1 MKKVVISASSLPAGR
16 NMSAQIDYIVKVGS
30 FGADMYHLDIMDGE
44 YVKQKSIDYKYFEQ
58 LREKSTLLFD
68 AHLMTVRPEK
78 LVDKY
83 LKAGA
88 NILTIHYEAVED
100 KNELVKVFKKIKRA
114 GAMVGLAIELYTDVS
129 VIEPYLR
136 YLDLV
141 LIMSVKT
148 GKYGQEFN
156 KDAIKK
162 IKQVRSLS
170 EDILIEVDGGINDK
184 TASLCVKAGADIL
197 VSGSYIYNN
206 DTYTSIQSLRGKN
219 GQ

>member
-1 MKKVVISASSLPAGR
+1 MRKVVISASSLPAGR

-58 LREKSTLLFD
+58 LREKSALLFD
-68 AHLMTVRPEK
+68 AHLMTAHPEK

-83 LKAGA
+83 IKAGA
-88 NILTIHYEAVED
+88 NILTIHYEAIED
-100 KNELVKVFKKIKRA
+100 KNVLVKVFKKIKKA
-114 GAMVGLAIELYTDVS
+114 GVMVGLAIELDTDIS

-156 KDAIKK
+156 KLALNK
-162 IKQVRSLS
+162 IKHVRSLS

-184 TASLCVKAGADIL
+184 TAALCVKAGADIL

-206 DTYTSIQSLRGKN
+206 DTYTAIQSLRGKN
-219 GQ
+219 G

>member
-68 AHLMTVRPEK
+68 AHLMTVRPER

-114 GAMVGLAIELYTDVS
+114 GAMVGLAIELNTDVS
-129 VIEPYLR
+129 VIETYLR

-156 KDAIKK
+156 KEAIKK

-184 TASLCVKAGADIL
+184 TAPLCIKAGADIL

-206 DTYTSIQSLRGKN
+206 DTYTAIQSLRGKN
-219 GQ
+219 G

>member
-16 NMSAQIDYIVKVGS
+16 NMSAQIDYIVKIGS

-114 GAMVGLAIELYTDVS
+114 GAMVGLAIELHTDVS

-206 DTYTSIQSLRGKN
+206 DTYTAIQSLRGKN